1 MCQSSYSKKVHVLYV
16 CLRVFILNI
25 PYSYLI
31 RMFRRIN
38 AVILLVQ
45 DMNKS
50 IDFYT
55 NVLGMEKKQE
65 SEDWVEFLKQGTVL
79 ALHPIKKRRKVNT
92 SENQSSARI
101 PNALI
106 GFNVSDLEAVCNE
119 LKAKNVKFFKNLKNE
134 SFGKHAIIQDPEGNL
149 ISLAEMAP
157 KEEFMQIPYYH
168 GFAPI

>member
-1 MCQSSYSKKVHVLYV
+1 MQNWLD
-16 CLRVFILNI
+16 F
-25 PYSYLI
+25 
-31 RMFRRIN
+31 
-38 AVILLVQ
+38 LLQ
-45 DMNKS
+45 KS

-79 ALHPIKKRRKVNT
+79 AIKKRRKVNT

-119 LKAKNVKFFKNLKNE
+119 LKAKNVKFYKNLKTE

>member
-1 MCQSSYSKKVHVLYV
+1 
-16 CLRVFILNI
+16 
-25 PYSYLI
+25 
-31 RMFRRIN
+31 MFRRIS

-45 DMNKS
+45 DMKKS
-50 IDFYT
+50 IDFYS

-79 ALHPIKKRRKVNT
+79 ALHPVKKKKARSDEHQGSGRILKGGNT
-92 SENQSSARI
+92 
-101 PNALI
+101 LI
-106 GFNVSDLEAVCNE
+106 GFNVSDLESVCNG
-119 LKAKNVKFFKNLKNE
+119 LRTKNVKFYKNLKNE

-168 GFAPI
+168 GFAPV